1 MLAEFSSKKI
11 EGVLRWQLIA
21 STEECG
27 LVADFFRKGG
37 GDGGRLL
44 LWPNVKLGRRN
55 LCDVTVLTTHQS
67 RKLE

>member
-1 MLAEFSSKKI
+1 MLAGFSSKKI

-37 GDGGRLL
+37 GDGG
-44 LWPNVKLGRRN
+44 
-55 LCDVTVLTTHQS
+55 
-67 RKLE
+67 